1 MSTNG
6 HRPIDSVT
14 ELLAH
19 ALELEVESRERYR
32 GLAEVMEIHH
42 NPEVAELFDQL
53 ARYSDL
59 HVREVEAR
67 VQGQVL
73 PVIAPWDF
81 KWNCP
86 EGPES
91 PCMDDANYLMNRLQ
105 ALELALHNE
114 VRGRDFYETVAGQ
127 SPHAEVCA
135 LAREMAAEEE
145 EHVDLLRHWIA
156 REGAAAPPQEDLDPP
171 HIPE

>member
-6 HRPIDSVT
+6 HQPIDSVT

-32 GLAEVMEIHH
+32 GLAEVMEVHH

-53 ARYSDL
+53 AHYSDL
-59 HVREVEAR
+59 HVREVEVRA
-67 VQGQVL
+67 QGHLL

-86 EGPES
+86 EGPEA
-91 PCMDDANYLMNRLQ
+91 PCMDDASYLMNRLQ

-114 VRGRDFYETVAGQ
+114 VRGRDFYAAVADH
-127 SPHAEVCA
+127 SPHRDVCA
-135 LAREMAAEEE
+135 LAREMAAEEQ
-145 EHVDLLRHWIA
+145 EHVDLLRQWIA
-156 REGAAAPPQEDLDPP
+156 WEGAPAQPQEDLDPP
-171 HIPE
+171 NIPE